1 MADAGSQKSK
11 AENVDAKDEKKNAA
25 SVAGKLGDEQV
36 VANADADA
44 AQHEDEVRE
53 TELIEKQDLNQGMD
67 SGTHDSGEQGINW
80 GDDYKIREH
89 GTHKIVRGNTPDET
103 PKK

>member
-1 MADAGSQKSK
+1 
-11 AENVDAKDEKKNAA
+11 
-25 SVAGKLGDEQV
+25 
-36 VANADADA
+36 
-44 AQHEDEVRE
+44 
-53 TELIEKQDLNQGMD
+53 MD
-67 SGTHDSGEQGINW
+67 TGTHDSGEQGINW